1 MKFFQNILVA
11 IKKHKIRFFLFLLV
25 LGAGGFYL
33 FGPKPAA
40 GATTYTLTKATT
52 GPLIVTV
59 SGSGQVSPDKQVELK
74 PKASGNVISVQ
85 VKQGDFVTKGQA
97 LMQLEAINAQKS
109 VRDAGNNLK
118 AAQISL
124 QKLQKAADS
133 TQIAQAENDLAQSK
147 RDLEDLLD
155 PADDY
160 DFLQAQNAV
169 TQAERDLQQKKDDRV
184 QKEKDLQENV
194 EDAYDDAIDGSAKV
208 YDAVSDIVIHLQD
221 AEDPIHDPEK
231 LTPDDIK
238 VSNLYEYMFVVG
250 DLNEAD
256 SVESDFD
263 YYFSLSQSVKRS
275 SSNSEIYELLTQ
287 TLEYLGKMQKSLDT
301 AKKFVDKY
309 FNNYDDTDDFV
320 YIKNEIDADLASVNG
335 FIVELK
341 AAKKV
346 LDEDD
351 VNTSTT
357 LKTADDAIASAED
370 TLVERQESLKKLA
383 DGPTDNEIASAKE
396 KISLKELALEDAKK
410 GSDELDI
417 ASQKLTIQ
425 QRQNDLADAQD
436 DLDDYVVRAP
446 FDGQVAALEVSV
458 GDSVNNGTSDSG
470 TAVVT
475 LITKQMI
482 ADISLNEVDAVK
494 VKVGNTAK
502 VTFDALPEL
511 DIEGSLVELDNLGVS
526 NQGVVTYGARVAF
539 DTDDERIKSGLSV
552 TAEIQTEK
560 KDNALIVP
568 SSAIKS
574 EGDIRYVEVLPTD
587 VVTASIEAQRSAR
600 RSGANANRFAVNTQ
614 QTLPSQTQSNT
625 AGTQQVLFSP
635 NQLNVAS
642 SQQLLPSQVPQS
654 LVNNFAGSANATVV
668 SLVQP
673 TRVIVEVGLENDTES
688 EISSGDIAEGQYV
701 VLTKKTDGAAGAAAS
716 GGMFGTPPAGAA
728 QQGGGPTGGG
738 GFNAMRRL

>member
-1 MKFFQNILVA
+1 MKFFQNVLNA
-11 IKKHKIRFFLFLLV
+11 IKAHKIRFFLFLLV
-25 LGAGGFYL
+25 VGAGGFYF
-33 FGPKPAA
+33 FGPKAAA
-40 GATTYTLTKATT
+40 GATTYTLTQAKT
-52 GPLIVTV
+52 GALTVTV
-59 SGSGQVSPDKQVELK
+59 SGSGQVSADKQVEIK

-85 VKQGDFVTKGQA
+85 VKQGEFVTKGQA

-109 VRDAGNNLK
+109 VRDAENNLK

-147 RDLEDLLD
+147 RDLEELME

-194 EDAYDDAIDGSAKV
+194 EDAYDDAIDVSAKV
-208 YDAVSDIVIHLQD
+208 YDAVSDIVLHLQD

-231 LTPDDIK
+231 LTPDDIV

-250 DLNEAD
+250 NLNEAD

-263 YYFSLSQSVKRS
+263 HYFSLSQSVKRS
-275 SSNSEIYELLTQ
+275 SSNGEIYELLTQ
-287 TLEYLGKMQKSLDT
+287 TLEYLEKIQKSLDT
-301 AKKFVDKY
+301 VKKSVDKY
-309 FNNYDDTDDFV
+309 FNNYEDTDDFV
-320 YIKNEIDADLASVNG
+320 YIKNAIDADLASVNG

-351 VNTSTT
+351 VNTSVV

-370 TLVERQESLKKLA
+370 TLVERRESLKKLEE
-383 DGPTDNEIASAKE
+383 GPTDNEIDSAKE
-396 KISLKELALEDAKK
+396 KISLKELALEDARK

-425 QRQNDLADAQD
+425 QRQNDLTDARD

-446 FDGQVAALEVSV
+446 FDGQIAALEVSV
-458 GDSVNNGTSDSG
+458 GDSVNNGISDTG
-470 TAVVT
+470 TAVAT

-494 VKVGNTAK
+494 VKVGDVSK
-502 VTFDALPEL
+502 ITFDALPEL
-511 DIEGSLVELDNLGVS
+511 EIEGTLAEIDNLGVS
-526 NQGVVTYGARVAF
+526 TQGVVTYGARVAF

-560 KDNALIVP
+560 KDNILIIP
-568 SSAIKS
+568 SSAVKS
-574 EGDIRYVEVLPTD
+574 EENIRYVEVLPTD
-587 VVTASIEAQRSAR
+587 VVTTSVAAQISAR
-600 RSGANANRFAVNTQ
+600 RNGAGRFPGSTQAVGNSTQTNIVSTQ
-614 QTLPSQTQSNT
+614 QQMAL
-625 AGTQQVLFSP
+625 
-635 NQLNVAS
+635 
-642 SQQLLPSQVPQS
+642 PQS
-654 LVNNFAGSANATVV
+654 SMQQSQMIFENSLKSGDAGVANVTVV
-668 SLVQP
+668 SQVQP
-673 TRVIVEVGLENDTES
+673 TRVLVQVGLENDTES
-688 EISSGDIAEGQYV
+688 EITGDDIKEAQYV
-701 VLTKKTDGAAGAAAS
+701 VLTKKTDGAAGAATS

-728 QQGGGPTGGG
+728 QQGGVPTGGG
-738 GFNAMRRL
+738 GFGAMRRL